1 MREQSITDKTLKNL
15 ISVCESVD
23 SAFVLLDIQFGD
35 KEAELRIIKSHI
47 CDNPMLTDNYNFEY
61 QIEILKKI
69 LKYITIFN
77 RLFSPQE
84 DFHAFELNGS
94 MMSWIPRAQQITLS
108 KMYERLMTD
117 KLELEGIP
125 RSKTYREILTENIAT
140 LTTLKA
146 GEE

>member
-1 MREQSITDKTLKNL
+1 M
-15 ISVCESVD
+15 
-23 SAFVLLDIQFGD
+23 
-35 KEAELRIIKSHI
+35 
-47 CDNPMLTDNYNFEY
+47 
-61 QIEILKKI
+61 
-69 LKYITIFN
+69 
-77 RLFSPQE
+77 FSPQE
-84 DFHAFELNGS
+84 NFPAFELNSS

-117 KLELEGIP
+117 KLELEGIS